1 MSHLSNPVPLKAAR
15 ALALH
20 CQGLAAPDIAQ
31 TIAPDT
37 AAIYRA
43 IEQVGCIQID
53 TLQMVQRSQYI
64 ALWSRLGTYDPA
76 DFDALIY
83 GAGVDDRRL
92 FEYWL
97 HAACLIPL
105 SEYRYALPN
114 MAHHRNNSTRNSRW
128 FEETGNQHVVALVRE
143 RIAAEGGLRT
153 SDFQDD
159 GPRRGSWWNWKPAKR
174 ALEMLY
180 NQGELMIAD
189 RVNFQRVYEQADRVL
204 PDWVDQTTPTP
215 EETRQFYV
223 ERAVKTFGLSQAKH
237 IAEYSKA
244 KVSEVRRTMADLLAQ
259 GVLLEVEVVL
269 VDGAVDSFVLHRDQR
284 SLLAL
289 ALAGEVTA
297 ERTTFLS
304 PFDSLFWAKG
314 RDEQFW
320 GFVQRLEAYKPAP
333 ERIWGYFSLPILHR
347 DRLVGRFDPKLE
359 RKTGILRLK
368 ALRLEPAVEPT
379 ADLVQ
384 AVAAT
389 MRDFMVFHKATDL
402 VIEQSHPAA
411 FGDKLIKA
419 L

>member
-1 MSHLSNPVPLKAAR
+1 MMNFTKPIPLQAAR

-20 CQGLAAPDIAQ
+20 TQGLAAPN
-31 TIAPDT
+31 TAPDQ
-37 AAIYRA
+37 APDSEAIYQA
-43 IEQVGCIQID
+43 IDQVGCIQID

-83 GAGVDDRRL
+83 GAGPDERRL
-92 FEYWL
+92 YEYWL

-105 SEYRYALPN
+105 TEYRYSLPK
-114 MAHHRNNSTRNSRW
+114 MVHYRTDSRHSPW
-128 FEETGNQHVVALVRE
+128 FEETGNEHVVALVRE
-143 RIAAEGGLRT
+143 RIAEKGGLRT
-153 SDFQDD
+153 SDFENK

-204 PDWVDQTTPTP
+204 PDWVDQTLPTP

-223 ERAVKTFGLSQAKH
+223 ERAVKTFGLSQAGH

-244 KVSEVRRTMADLLAQ
+244 KVSEVRRTIADLLDQ
-259 GVLLEVEVVL
+259 GILLEVEVVL
-269 VDGAVDSFVLHRDQR
+269 VDGTTAPFVLHRDHET
-284 SLLAL
+284 LLTQAL
-289 ALAGEVTA
+289 DGAITA
-297 ERTTFLS
+297 ARTTFLS

-333 ERIWGYFSLPILHR
+333 ARIWGYFSLPILFQ

-359 RKTGILRLK
+359 RKTGTLRLK
-368 ALRLEPAVEPT
+368 ALHLEPGVEPS
-379 ADLVQ
+379 AELVA
-384 AVAAT
+384 AVAET
-389 MRDFMVFHKATDL
+389 KRDFMGFHKATDL
-402 VIEQSHPAA
+402 VIEQSNPPV
-411 FGDKLIKA
+411 FGDKLLKA